1 MSAGKVELNNIFD
14 TTLKR
19 EGKTITINKVDHK
32 VFFRRNDNGDKPQTT
47 IFAPL
52 TDNIPEGAEFTLNGM
67 QYLVIKRITG
77 ENDIYQ
83 KYNCVK
89 CNQQIKIIY
98 SKGYFVTYNVYCDD
112 IQRSL
117 DVNSS
122 AITLD
127 SKLNLIMSLTDDAKK
142 IDINKRLFCGSYHS
156 AWKVDER
163 QYQNGLLYLY
173 CSRSAVLTND
183 DNINGIADRWQYED
197 KPANYVVSI
206 ADDSAVIDVGK
217 TYTPT
222 ITVTKDGTAITTPVL
237 SWTNTNSAVATIDA
251 STNIITGVAAGN
263 TTFTA
268 LYKPNVDDMCT
279 TDSIAITVNK
289 PVVICDIVVTPSY
302 TGTYYSL
309 TQYSNKTFT
318 CTISGVTSPSWTITY
333 TGLATGD
340 TCAIDNANG
349 TFKLTNNNGTGNTV
363 TFTINESVSGKSKT
377 YKVKCNGLL

>member
-1 MSAGKVELNNIFD
+1 MNDTLKDIFD
-14 TTLKR
+14 ETLKR
-19 EGKTITINKVDHK
+19 EHQEIAIDTIGHSVL
-32 VFFRRNDNGDKPQTT
+32 FRRADKTDTT
-47 IFAPL
+47 SYDTLYAPYS
-52 TDNIPEGAEFTLNGM
+52 DNIKQGAQFTLNGN
-67 QYLVIKRITG
+67 QWLILKRLTD
-77 ENDIYQ
+77 ENTVYQ
-83 KYNCVK
+83 RYNCVK
-89 CNQQIKIIY
+89 CNQQIKLIY
-98 SKGYFVTYNVYCDD
+98 SKGYIVTYNCYVDD

-142 IDINKRLFCGSYHS
+142 IDINKRLYCGSYHS
-156 AWKVDER
+156 AWKVDEK

-183 DNINGIADRWQYED
+183 DVVNGIAERWQYED

-206 ADDSAVIDVGK
+206 ADSSAVIDVGN

-222 ITVTKDGTAITTPVL
+222 VTVTKDGTAITTPVL
-237 SWTNTNSAVATIDA
+237 TWTNTNSTVATIDA
-251 STNIITGVAAGN
+251 STNIITGQAAGN

-268 LYKPNVDDMCT
+268 VYKPNTDDTCT
-279 TDSIAITVNK
+279 SDSIAVTINK
-289 PVVICDIVVTPSY
+289 PVVIGDIVVTPSY
-302 TGTYYSL
+302 TGTYYTL

-333 TGLATGD
+333 TGLKTGD
-340 TCAIDNANG
+340 TVTVDNVKG
-349 TFKLTNNNGTGNTV
+349 TFTLTNNQGSGNTV
-363 TFTINESVSGKSKT
+363 TFTINESVSGKSMT